1 MRELAAAVVGALVG
15 SLATLLWEAVLR
27 PREERK
33 SIAAAL
39 NSEVAFNLLML
50 DRYRGLSSEA
60 SDNVPL
66 DFAAA
71 TTVYKS
77 LASRLGELPPD
88 LAFVLASH
96 YSALEAASS
105 IPSLF
110 AEQDNVRRSG
120 GPDSV
125 LALREQRR
133 MAERFHKLLRSAQTS
148 CALAHVGLS
157 KLAPSVTIGLPDS
170 PTSDGSRS

>member
-1 MRELAAAVVGALVG
+1 MSELAAAVVGALVG

-50 DRYRGLSSEA
+50 DRYKVLTPDDSE
-60 SDNVPL
+60 DVPR
-66 DFAAA
+66 DFTVA

-88 LAFVLASH
+88 LNSECNPKPIFGT
-96 YSALEAASS
+96 
-105 IPSLF
+105 
-110 AEQDNVRRSG
+110 R
-120 GPDSV
+120 
-125 LALREQRR
+125 
-133 MAERFHKLLRSAQTS
+133 
-148 CALAHVGLS
+148 
-157 KLAPSVTIGLPDS
+157 
-170 PTSDGSRS
+170 